1 MQGQQDHPSGHDSQ
15 SSRDRIVR
23 FLCLLALIS
32 GVGILILTIVYL
44 FIESGIGKGFLL
56 RALDC
61 FTGEWRPLATPPQL
75 GMAHAWVSTAMITGI
90 ALAISLPIG
99 FGIGLFTSEIAPPF
113 VRRILTPALEL
124 LAGIPAVVYGFF
136 GAVTLVKWFEV
147 GFQLSSGETILGA
160 GIVLS
165 VMMLPFIASTSGEA
179 FRAAF
184 QEYRESVLAL
194 GVDQITMFRRVILIR
209 AFPGLIAA
217 AVLGLARGL
226 GETLAVLMLSGNSTA
241 FPESLLSRGQP
252 ITALLATEIG
262 ETAVNSEKYHML
274 FIGALL
280 LMLLVLM
287 LNLAISTLKKKVY
300 RGLYAS

>member
-56 RALDC
+56 RALHC

-165 VMMLPFIASTSGEA
+165 VMMLPFVASTSGEA

-226 GETLAVLMLSGNSTA
+226 GETLAVLMLSGNTTA
-241 FPESLLSRGQP
+241 FPDSLLSRGQP

-274 FIGALL
+274 FTGALF

-287 LNLAISTLKKKVY
+287 LNLAISILKKRVY

>member
-1 MQGQQDHPSGHDSQ
+1 MQGRHDHPSGHDSQ

-99 FGIGLFTSEIAPPF
+99 FGIGLFTSEIAPPL

-165 VMMLPFIASTSGEA
+165 VMMLPFVASTSGEA

-226 GETLAVLMLSGNSTA
+226 GETLAVLMLSGNTTA
-241 FPESLLSRGQP
+241 FPDSLLSRGQP

-262 ETAVNSEKYHML
+262 ETAVNSDKYHML
-274 FIGALL
+274 FTGALF

-287 LNLAISTLKKKVY
+287 LNLAISILKKRVY

>member
-1 MQGQQDHPSGHDSQ
+1 MQGRHDHPSGHDSQ

-99 FGIGLFTSEIAPPF
+99 FGIGLFTSEIAPPL

-165 VMMLPFIASTSGEA
+165 VMMLPFVASTSGEA

-184 QEYRESVLAL
+184 QEYRESVLSL

-226 GETLAVLMLSGNSTA
+226 GETLAVLMLSGNTTA
-241 FPESLLSRGQP
+241 FPDSLLSRGQP

-262 ETAVNSEKYHML
+262 ETAVNSDKYHML
-274 FIGALL
+274 FTGALF

-287 LNLAISTLKKKVY
+287 LNLAISILKKRVY